1 MEEPFLEIVYIDTI
15 AHADDDPA
23 HHVID
28 LTYFEWHTIVES
40 LKMTH
45 NYIRKQIILGEDYGW
60 EDTVHGPKAPINKVS
75 PKTIQQAR
83 AKATHVRKYMA
94 ARHQGKDA
102 SATTYN
108 PELYNDEEDMPD
120 A

>member
-1 MEEPFLEIVYIDTI
+1 MSEPYLEVIYISNDDGEEYEQ
-15 AHADDDPA
+15 
-23 HHVID
+23 HVID
-28 LTYFEWHTIVES
+28 FSYFEWHSIVES

-60 EDTVHGPKAPINKVS
+60 EESGKAPVNRVS

-83 AKATHVRKYMA
+83 AIATHLRQYMA
-94 ARHQGKDA
+94 ARHQGTDGV
-102 SATTYN
+102 SAKYDPHLFN
-108 PELYNDEEDMPD
+108 EDMPD

>member
-1 MEEPFLEIVYIDTI
+1 MGEPYLEIIYINDGSDEEYEDHI
-15 AHADDDPA
+15 
-23 HHVID
+23 IN
-28 LTYFEWHTIVES
+28 LTYFEWHSIVES

-60 EDTVHGPKAPINKVS
+60 DEGTKAPVNKVS

-94 ARHQGKDA
+94 ARHQGKSSDA
-102 SATTYN
+102 TVYN

>member
-1 MEEPFLEIVYIDTI
+1 MTEPYLEIIYINT
-15 AHADDDPA
+15 DDDEEYEE
-23 HHVID
+23 HIID
-28 LTYFEWHTIVES
+28 FTYFEWHSIVES

-60 EDTVHGPKAPINKVS
+60 EDSDKTPINKVS

-83 AKATHVRKYMA
+83 AKANHIRKYMA
-94 ARHQGKDA
+94 ARHQGTDGT
-102 SATTYN
+102 SAKYD
-108 PELYNDEEDMPD
+108 PELFNDEKDMPD

>member
-1 MEEPFLEIVYIDTI
+1 MGEPYLEIIYINDGSDEEYEDHI
-15 AHADDDPA
+15 
-23 HHVID
+23 IS
-28 LTYFEWHTIVES
+28 LTYFEWHSIVES

-60 EDTVHGPKAPINKVS
+60 EESGKAPVNRVS

-83 AKATHVRKYMA
+83 AKATHLRQYMA
-94 ARHQGKDA
+94 ARHQGTDGV
-102 SATTYN
+102 SAKYDPHLFN
-108 PELYNDEEDMPD
+108 EDMPD

>member
-1 MEEPFLEIVYIDTI
+1 MDEPYLEIVYIDPENEDTFEDHI
-15 AHADDDPA
+15 MD
-23 HHVID
+23 I
-28 LTYFEWHTIVES
+28 TYFEWHSIVES

-60 EDTVHGPKAPINKVS
+60 DETGGGPINKVS

-83 AKATHVRKYMA
+83 AKATHIRKYMA
-94 ARHQGKDA
+94 ARHQGKDGG
-102 SATTYN
+102 STIYN
-108 PELYNDEEDMPD
+108 SELYSDEEDMPD

>member
-1 MEEPFLEIVYIDTI
+1 MEDPYLEILYVNTGD
-15 AHADDDPA
+15 HADDEA
-23 HHVID
+23 EYHITD
-28 LTYFEWHTIVES
+28 LTYFEWHSIVES

-60 EDTVHGPKAPINKVS
+60 DDSTKAPINKVS
-75 PKTIQQAR
+75 PKTIQSAR

-94 ARHQGKDA
+94 ARHQGKDGA
-102 SATTYN
+102 SATYN
-108 PELYNDEEDMPD
+108 SELYSDEEDMPD